1 MKRTLA
7 AALALALLAACH
19 NDRAVGVSHAAPSAP
34 LYLVDGKEVTF
45 GQVEG
50 MSSSTIE
57 SVEVVKGVA
66 ALQRYGDRARNGV
79 IVITTKG
86 K

>member
-57 SVEVVKGVA
+57 SVEVVRES
-66 ALQRYGDRARNGV
+66 QRCSATA
-79 IVITTKG
+79 IAPAMASS
-86 K
+86 